1 MVRRNIGYSSSLLL
15 WSSQVKICPDSFP
28 AFGYILHSEPS
39 VSLFQTARLNTAKEK
54 LKVKTIIVLICGT
67 QFEML
72 LFFFLMF
79 LSEGQIVNWHARQG
93 PGLITEPEVAKATWF
108 FLPFTFLN
116 SCSCCSGHRWPEAN
130 HYCTP
135 VFIQLLCYPPYLLFD
150 RFQLFQMLLKLG
162 QFLFLCFFQLFQS
175 YKLKDKD

>member
-1 MVRRNIGYSSSLLL
+1 M
-15 WSSQVKICPDSFP
+15 KICPDSFP

-79 LSEGQIVNWHARQG
+79 LSEGQIVN
-93 PGLITEPEVAKATWF
+93 
-108 FLPFTFLN
+108 
-116 SCSCCSGHRWPEAN
+116 
-130 HYCTP
+130 
-135 VFIQLLCYPPYLLFD
+135 
-150 RFQLFQMLLKLG
+150 
-162 QFLFLCFFQLFQS
+162 
-175 YKLKDKD
+175 